1 MPVAR
6 WFQSTPWKPTAPM
19 ISLPSTIAA
28 WNPSFS
34 TICRRVPRMN
44 SRRGVRGIARRL
56 DPWEPFGEMR
66 AIRRDDANEL
76 LRIGLLEEP
85 KEAALRKLVSEHRR
99 SLTIR
104 AGG

>member
-1 MPVAR
+1 MEADRPDDLVAVDDR
-6 WFQSTPWKPTAPM
+6 GLEPIVLDDLPTGTTDE
-19 ISLPSTIAA
+19 LET
-28 WNPSFS
+28 
-34 TICRRVPRMN
+34 
-44 SRRGVRGIARRL
+44 GVRGIARRL

-104 AGG
+104 ACGRGRR